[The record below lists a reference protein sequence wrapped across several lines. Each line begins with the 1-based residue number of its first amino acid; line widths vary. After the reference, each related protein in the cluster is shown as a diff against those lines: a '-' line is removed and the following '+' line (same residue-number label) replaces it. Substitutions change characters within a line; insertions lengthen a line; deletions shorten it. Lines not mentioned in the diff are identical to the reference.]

1 MFPGLMVLVALT
13 GFGVAL
19 ERKHDFRCSV
29 PSCRNIFRHVSCVF
43 LRVDAETPGQT
54 EIANLELAIGV
65 NEQVARLEI
74 TVQHVSTVD
83 VLETAED
90 LVNEGLEVRIGQGLT
105 GADDSS
111 KIALHKL

>member
-1 MFPGLMVLVALT
+1 MISGALYHLVATSSISNRTYLVFMWTLT
-13 GFGVAL
+13 FSHEPRL
-19 ERKHDFRCSV
+19 TLLSLYRSRLKS
-29 PSCRNIFRHVSCVF
+29 SC
-43 LRVDAETPGQT
+43 QT
-54 EIANLELAIGV
+54 EIANLELTIGV

-90 LVNEGLEVRIGQGLT
+90 LVNEGLEVRICQGLT